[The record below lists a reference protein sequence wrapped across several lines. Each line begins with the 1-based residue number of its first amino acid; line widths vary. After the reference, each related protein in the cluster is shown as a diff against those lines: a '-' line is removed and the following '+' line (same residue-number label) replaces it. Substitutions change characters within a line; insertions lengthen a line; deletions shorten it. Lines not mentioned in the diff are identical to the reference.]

1 MNFTIGE
8 KKDIWIVGSL
18 ERLGRLGY
26 FNKIGYNVA
35 PDCIDLYW
43 ELDDIRY
50 YLFDDEEEIF
60 IILMTILEESN
71 FTFDQCKEI
80 HNLILNYLNNR
91 TKVFSYAMENL
102 LPNLQK

>member
-80 HNLILNYLNNR
+80 LLHSQISVTTFVNL
-91 TKVFSYAMENL
+91 
-102 LPNLQK
+102 